1 MLTDLHRP
9 TAENTAPDAGSDL
22 QVTAELRVLTG
33 SCGLYPLDS
42 RSKLL
47 VMGEDRTR
55 WLNGMVTNNIRDLAP
70 GHGVYAFLLN
80 AQGRIQAD
88 LCAFHRGKDIVLEVD
103 RAQAESLLAILDR
116 YIVMDDVQIQ
126 PLDDRL
132 TALGVQGP
140 AATAILRRVKIEVP
154 GLEPLQLAE
163 LTWRET
169 PITVLRAE
177 AWKGEAYEIW
187 LAPEHRQS
195 LQEALAQAGAVA
207 VGTAALRLYRIASGI
222 PRFGEDIRERD
233 LPQETGQDRALHFTK
248 GCYVGQ
254 EIVERIRS
262 RGKVHRVFT
271 GFALTAPCAAG
282 ATIEMRTDTSTDT
295 ESKAVGE
302 VTSTAVFPSPTGEH
316 HIALGYLRREAFGKP
331 LSINGALVL
340 KHELPFLEL
349 LQP

>member
-1 MLTDLHRP
+1 MLTDLHGA

-33 SCGLYPLDS
+33 SCGLYPLDD

-47 VMGEDRTR
+47 VTGEDRTR
-55 WLNGMVTNNIRDLAP
+55 WLNGMITNNIRDLAP
-70 GHGVYAFLLN
+70 GRGVYAFLLN

-88 LCAFHRGKDIVLEVD
+88 LYAFHRSKDVILEVD
-103 RAQAESLLAILDR
+103 RAQAENLLAILDR
-116 YIVMDDVQIQ
+116 YIVMDDVQIE
-126 PLDDRL
+126 PMDDRL

-140 AATAILRRVKIEVP
+140 GAAAILRRVKIELP
-154 GLEPLQLAE
+154 ELEPLQLAE
-163 LTWRET
+163 LTWHDV
-169 PITVLRAE
+169 PITILRAE
-177 AWKGEAYEIW
+177 GWKGEAYEIW
-187 LAPEHRQS
+187 LAPEHRPS
-195 LQEALAQAGAVA
+195 LQQALVQAGAVA

-262 RGKVHRVFT
+262 RGQVHRVFA
-271 GFALTAPCAAG
+271 GFDLTIPCAPG
-282 ATIEMRTDTSTDT
+282 DPIETRTDTETKT
-295 ESKAVGE
+295 VGE
-302 VTSTAVFPSPTGEH
+302 ITSTAAFPSPTGDR

-331 LSINGALVL
+331 LSSNGAPVIQ
-340 KHELPFLEL
+340 HELPFQEL